1 MWAFV
6 TKPSTRSWA
15 YRIGFIVA
23 TYLGVKGIIDNDD
36 VMFINLLI
44 GAILLIADVNVP
56 RAAAYQAVPPPV
68 VVNPDAENTLPFNPD
83 EPENRL

>member
-15 YRIGFIVA
+15 YRIGFIIT
-23 TYLGVKGIIDNDD
+23 TYLGIKGILDNDD

-68 VVNPDAENTLPFNPD
+68 VYIPDAENPFPFSPD